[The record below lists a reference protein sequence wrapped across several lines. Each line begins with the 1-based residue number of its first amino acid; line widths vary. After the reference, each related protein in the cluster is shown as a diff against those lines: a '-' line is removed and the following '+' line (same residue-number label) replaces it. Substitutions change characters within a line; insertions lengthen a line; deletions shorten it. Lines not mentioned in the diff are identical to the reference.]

1 MMSEKKR
8 LHPVAMLL
16 AFLTSLK
23 EVAIPLVIFVF
34 IGRGGEGY
42 SWWHFLIMG
51 AFLLFTLGN
60 GVLSWWFYNYQIKNN
75 ELQIHQGFIF
85 RKKRFI
91 PRERVQ
97 SIDTS
102 QGVIQRLF
110 GLVKVQIET
119 AGGGGEPEVVMSA
132 LNRFEAE
139 QLKAELYKSSKSQ
152 EEETEGTPIIE
163 RPVKEYSL
171 TKKDLIIA
179 ASTSGGI
186 GVFLSFI
193 AAIGSQVDNIL
204 PDEFYTTVTERVM
217 DATLTFILIG
227 AVVVLLLSWFFSV
240 LGTVLKYGGFVLSRT
255 EDDLIIKRGILERRQ
270 LTIPVQRVQAIRM
283 VEGLL
288 RQPFGYA
295 ALYVESG
302 GGGGKDEQFSTVLF
316 PLMKRKKIHAFLE
329 ELIPEVPVHQEL
341 KPLSVKARN
350 RYMFRFTL
358 PVIVP
363 VGLISYFVPLGYLS
377 FLLIPV
383 ACFLGYLHYKD
394 AGWSMEEATT
404 LLQFRQIGRVR
415 VYVPRRRIQSMEL
428 NSSLFQ
434 KRKSLT
440 TFQVSILSS
449 LAGKQFRVRD
459 IELIDGH
466 ELLNWYSYN
475 YSVKRDNNSDE

>member
-16 AFLTSLK
+16 AFLASLK
-23 EVAIPLVIFVF
+23 EVALPLIIFVF

-60 GVLSWWFYNYQIKNN
+60 GVLSWWFYTYQIRNN

-102 QGVIQRLF
+102 QGVIQRIF

-132 LNRFEAE
+132 LSRFDAE
-139 QLKAELYKSSKSQ
+139 QLRSELYKSRRP
-152 EEETEGTPIIE
+152 EEAEETFVNEP
-163 RPVKEYSL
+163 PVKEYRLS
-171 TKKDLIIA
+171 KKDLIIA

-204 PDEFYTTVTERVM
+204 PDEFYSIITERVM
-217 DATLTFILIG
+217 DATLTFILVI
-227 AVVVLLLSWFFSV
+227 ALIVLLLSWIFSV

-270 LTIPVQRVQAIRM
+270 LTIPVQRVQAIRV

-295 ALYVESG
+295 TIYVESG
-302 GGGGKDEQFSTVLF
+302 GGGGKDEQFSTILF
-316 PLMKRKKIHAFLE
+316 PLLKRKRIQAFLE

-341 KPLSVKARN
+341 TPLPRKARI
-350 RYMFRFTL
+350 RYMIRFML
-358 PVIVP
+358 PS
-363 VGLISYFVPLGYLS
+363 LIPALLITYFVPFGYLS
-377 FLLIPV
+377 FSILPV
-383 ACFLGYLHYKD
+383 ACFLGYLHHKD
-394 AGWSMEEATT
+394 AGWSIKDTT
-404 LLQFRQIGRVR
+404 SLLQFRQIGRVR
-415 VYVPRRRIQSMEL
+415 VYVPRKRIQAMEL
-428 NSSLFQ
+428 NSTLFQ

-440 TFQVSILSS
+440 TIQVSILSS

-459 IELIDGH
+459 IELLNGH
-466 ELLNWYSYN
+466 DLLNWYSYN
-475 YSVKRDNNSDE
+475 NSIKKQTDE